1 MYLNSFTPYTMLPVH
16 ITPRSKTLI
25 DIFYNNFNES
35 IISVNLIA
43 DISDHLAQFII
54 APKILQQ
61 EPKKIIYK
69 CFKNLNGNLFEN
81 NLKNINWG
89 PLFNL
94 ELNDVNFFFPTY
106 SKNK

>member
-1 MYLNSFTPYTMLPVH
+1 MLPVH

-35 IISVNLIA
+35 IISGNLIA
-43 DISDHLAQFII
+43 DISDHLAQFIST
-54 APKILQQ
+54 PKILQQ
-61 EPKKIIYK
+61 EPKKKKNYK

-94 ELNDVNFFFPTY
+94 ELNDVKFFFPTY
-106 SKNK
+106 SKKK